1 MKYLL
6 YTIMGY
12 LSGSVL
18 YASLVPR
25 YFHHV
30 DIRKVSDDGN
40 PGTANVFKYVGFGA
54 GCLVICMELL
64 KAFIPVF
71 VAAHRV
77 DVSRLPFAFIM
88 AAPVLGHAFPFLYVL
103 ECLMRSGSHQAQAH
117 FSGRLTEQKG
127 GKAIAASFG
136 VVLALFPELY
146 PFAALAFF
154 YILFST
160 VIVIKPHLFRSIL
173 TFFLFS
179 LTVFFKVPIA
189 SVRLG
194 CFLISVITI
203 YKHVICYQQEHLEVK
218 LFSHFNLIR

>member
-88 AAPVLGHAFPFLYVL
+88 AAPVLGHAFPFLYVMV
-103 ECLMRSGSHQAQAH
+103 CLLHSSSRQAQNH
-117 FSGRLTEQKG
+117 FADGLMCRNAGQVCRRGALHNQRRIWADMPGHRG
-127 GKAIAASFG
+127 GAPG
-136 VVLALFPELY
+136 
-146 PFAALAFF
+146 
-154 YILFST
+154 T
-160 VIVIKPHLFRSIL
+160 HLFLNREHEPG
-173 TFFLFS
+173 
-179 LTVFFKVPIA
+179 VAGGRCRRHP
-189 SVRLG
+189 
-194 CFLISVITI
+194 
-203 YKHVICYQQEHLEVK
+203 QEAAPVAAAFQGGQRHL
-218 LFSHFNLIR
+218 LYR

>member
-12 LSGSVL
+12 LSGSIL
-18 YASLVPR
+18 YASLIPR
-25 YFHHV
+25 YFHHI
-30 DIRKVSDDGN
+30 DIRTVSDDGN

-71 VAAHRV
+71 IAIHRV
-77 DVSRLPFAFIM
+77 DISRLPFAFIM
-88 AAPVLGHAFPFLYVL
+88 AAPVFGHAFPLLYV
-103 ECLMRSGSHQAQAH
+103 SGYLSHTESDQTKTRFAD
-117 FSGRLTEQKG
+117 RLTRQKG

-136 VVLALFPELY
+136 VVLALFPDLY

-179 LTVFFKVPIA
+179 LTIFFKVPMN

-194 CFLISVITI
+194 CFLISAITI
-203 YKHVICYQQEHLEVK
+203 YKHVICYDQERLEVK
-218 LFSHFNLIR
+218 LFSHFDLIR

>member
-88 AAPVLGHAFPFLYVL
+88 AAPVLGHAFPFLYVM
-103 ECLMRSGSHQAQAH
+103 ECLLHSSSRQAQNH
-117 FSGRLTEQKG
+117 FALRNKKEARL
-127 GKAIAASFG
+127 S
-136 VVLALFPELY
+136 P
-146 PFAALAFF
+146 P
-154 YILFST
+154 
-160 VIVIKPHLFRSIL
+160 P
-173 TFFLFS
+173 
-179 LTVFFKVPIA
+179 
-189 SVRLG
+189 SV
-194 CFLISVITI
+194 
-203 YKHVICYQQEHLEVK
+203 
-218 LFSHFNLIR
+218 

>member
-1 MKYLL
+1 MKYVL

-25 YFHHV
+25 HFHHV
-30 DIRKVSDDGN
+30 DIRKISDDGN

-64 KAFIPVF
+64 KAFVPVF
-71 VAAHRV
+71 IAAHRV

-88 AAPVLGHAFPFLYVL
+88 AAPVLGHAFPFLGL
-103 ECLMRSGSHQAQAH
+103 P
-117 FSGRLTEQKG
+117 TQKG

-160 VIVIKPHLFRSIL
+160 VIVVKPHLFRSIL

-179 LTVFFKVPIA
+179 LTVFFRVPFV

-218 LFSHFNLIR
+218 LFSHFDLIR

>member
-18 YASLVPR
+18 YASLVPK

-30 DIRKVSDDGN
+30 DIRAVSDDGN

-64 KAFIPVF
+64 KAFVPVF

-77 DVSRLPFAFIM
+77 DVARLPFAFIM
-88 AAPVLGHAFPFLYVL
+88 AAPVLGHAFPFLYL
-103 ECLMRSGSHQAQAH
+103 MECLIHSGSCQTQFAD
-117 FSGRLTEQKG
+117 RLTEQKG

-146 PFAALAFF
+146 PFSALAFF

-160 VIVIKPHLFRSIL
+160 VIVVKPHLFRSIL

-179 LTVFFKVPIA
+179 LTVFFKVSFV

-203 YKHVICYQQEHLEVK
+203 YKHVICYHQEHLEVK
-218 LFSHFNLIR
+218 LFSHFDLIR